1 MRMVIDP
8 RCGRKTKHDHA
19 EILTYLAAGYLAG
32 RDSVRRCLQWC
43 RNHIDFLRQ
52 HLELKNGIASPATV
66 SRILGNIDEEIFC
79 LAFIEWVTGILNT
92 KGINIAIDGKAL
104 RGSTEK
110 IRNRKTPYILNV
122 IDTAT
127 ALVIAQLPIAE
138 KENEIT
144 AIPKLL
150 KLLNIQESLVTIDAV
165 GTVQSVIDTINEKEA
180 DYLLTVKKG
189 NPLTYQETKEM
200 FAELGKEN
208 ERITAHPGQ
217 TVTYEKQMDSYDVF
231 KTIEKNR
238 SRMEYRTMQ
247 ICHNTD
253 LITLCKKQKEIKT
266 AGWLEQIRIPMEKDK
281 DGKDKDGK
289 DITPAYED
297 FIKNGT
303 VRRPRITT
311 GDDLTDD
318 IHQVGLISS
327 REMSAQETLK
337 IKRNHWKIENS
348 LHYVLDGLFREDR
361 SSAGKSKNNLAVIR
375 KIAYN
380 LLRIAILREKTES
393 GPTEMRDQFNDDLT
407 LIEKY
412 AFRGIAHL

>member
-1 MRMVIDP
+1 MHMVIDP

-43 RNHIDFLRQ
+43 KNHIDFLRQ

-79 LAFIEWVTGILNT
+79 LAFIEWMTGILNT

-144 AIPKLL
+144 AIPKRL
-150 KLLNIQESLVTIDAV
+150 KLLNIQESLVTIDAI
-165 GTVQSVIDTINEKEA
+165 GTVQSVIDTLNEKEA

-348 LHYVLDGLFREDR
+348 LHYVLDDLFREDR

>member
-52 HLELKNGIASPATV
+52 YLELENGIASPATV

-79 LAFIEWVTGILNT
+79 LAFIEWMTGILNT

-127 ALVIAQLPIAE
+127 TLVIAQLPIAE

-208 ERITAHPGQ
+208 ERITAHPDQ

-266 AGWLEQIRIPMEKDK
+266 VGWLEQIRIPMEKDK
-281 DGKDKDGK
+281 DGKD
-289 DITPAYED
+289 ITPAYDD

-337 IKRNHWKIENS
+337 IKRDHWKIENS
-348 LHYVLDGLFREDR
+348 LHYVLDDLFREDR
-361 SSAGKSKNNLAVIR
+361 SSARKSKNNLAVIR

-380 LLRIAILREKTES
+380 LLRIAILRKKQNQVQLKCATNS
-393 GPTEMRDQFNDDLT
+393 MT
-407 LIEKY
+407 
-412 AFRGIAHL
+412 A

>member
-43 RNHIDFLRQ
+43 KNHIDFLRQ

-79 LAFIEWVTGILNT
+79 LAFIEWMTGILNT

-150 KLLNIQESLVTIDAV
+150 KLLNIQESLVTIDAI
-165 GTVQSVIDTINEKEA
+165 GTVQSVIDTLNEKEA

-200 FAELGKEN
+200 FAELRKEN

-266 AGWLEQIRIPMEKDK
+266 VGWLEQIRIPME
-281 DGKDKDGK
+281 KDKDGK

-361 SSAGKSKNNLAVIR
+361 SSARKSKNNLAVIR

>member
-32 RDSVRRCLQWC
+32 RDSVRRCLKWC
-43 RNHIDFLRQ
+43 KNHIDFLRQ

-66 SRILGNIDEEIFC
+66 SRILGSIDEEIFC
-79 LAFIEWVTGILNT
+79 LAFIEWMTGILNT

-150 KLLNIQESLVTIDAV
+150 KLLNIQGSLVTIDAI
-165 GTVQSVIDTINEKEA
+165 GTVQSVMDTINEKEA

-208 ERITAHPGQ
+208 ERITAHPDQ

-231 KTIEKNR
+231 KTIERNR

-266 AGWLEQIRIPMEKDK
+266 VGWLEQVRIPME
-281 DGKDKDGK
+281 KDKDGK

-303 VRRPRITT
+303 GRRTRITT

-318 IHQVGLISS
+318 IHQVGLIAS

-348 LHYVLDGLFREDR
+348 LHYVLDDLFREDR
-361 SSAGKSKNNLAVIR
+361 SSARKSKNNLAVIR

>member
-19 EILTYLAAGYLAG
+19 EILTYLASGYLAG

-79 LAFIEWVTGILNT
+79 LAFIEWMTGILNT

-110 IRNRKTPYILNV
+110 IRNRKTPYILNA

-150 KLLNIQESLVTIDAV
+150 KLLNIQESLVTIDAI

-208 ERITAHPGQ
+208 KRITAHPDQ

-253 LITLCKKQKEIKT
+253 LITICKKQKEIKT
-266 AGWLEQIRIPMEKDK
+266 VGWLEQIRIPMEKDK
-281 DGKDKDGK
+281 DGN

-297 FIKNGT
+297 FIKNET
-303 VRRPRITT
+303 VRRQRITT

-348 LHYVLDGLFREDR
+348 LHYVLDDLFREDR

>member
-43 RNHIDFLRQ
+43 KNHIDFLRQ

-79 LAFIEWVTGILNT
+79 LAFIEWMTGILNT

-266 AGWLEQIRIPMEKDK
+266 VGWLEQIRIPMEKDK
-281 DGKDKDGK
+281 DGKDL
-289 DITPAYED
+289 TPAYED

-348 LHYVLDGLFREDR
+348 LHYVLDDLFREDR
-361 SSAGKSKNNLAVIR
+361 SSARKSKNNLAVIR

-412 AFRGIAHL
+412 VFRGIAHL

>member
-32 RDSVRRCLQWC
+32 RDSVRRCLKWC
-43 RNHIDFLRQ
+43 KNHIDFLRQ

-66 SRILGNIDEEIFC
+66 SRILGSIDEEIFC
-79 LAFIEWVTGILNT
+79 LAFIEWMTGILNT

-150 KLLNIQESLVTIDAV
+150 KLLNIQGSLVTIDAI
-165 GTVQSVIDTINEKEA
+165 GTVQSVMDTINEKEA

-208 ERITAHPGQ
+208 ERITAHPDQ

-231 KTIEKNR
+231 KTIERNR

-266 AGWLEQIRIPMEKDK
+266 VGWLEQVRIPME
-281 DGKDKDGK
+281 KDKDGK

-303 VRRPRITT
+303 GRRTRITT

-318 IHQVGLISS
+318 IHQVGLIAS
-327 REMSAQETLK
+327 REMSAQETLR

-348 LHYVLDGLFREDR
+348 LHYVLDDLFREDR
-361 SSAGKSKNNLAVIR
+361 SSA
-375 KIAYN
+375 
-380 LLRIAILREKTES
+380 
-393 GPTEMRDQFNDDLT
+393 
-407 LIEKY
+407 
-412 AFRGIAHL
+412 

>member
-43 RNHIDFLRQ
+43 KNHIDFLRQ

-79 LAFIEWVTGILNT
+79 LAFIEWMTGILNT

-150 KLLNIQESLVTIDAV
+150 KLLNIQESLVTIDAI

-266 AGWLEQIRIPMEKDK
+266 VGWLEQVRIPME
-281 DGKDKDGK
+281 KDKDGK

-361 SSAGKSKNNLAVIR
+361 SSARKSKNNLAVIR

-412 AFRGIAHL
+412 AFRGIGHL

>member
-43 RNHIDFLRQ
+43 KNHIDFLRQ

-79 LAFIEWVTGILNT
+79 LAFIEWMTGILNT

-208 ERITAHPGQ
+208 ERTTAHPDQ
-217 TVTYEKQMDSYDVF
+217 AVTYEKQMDSYDVF

-266 AGWLEQIRIPMEKDK
+266 VGWLEQIRIPME
-281 DGKDKDGK
+281 KDKDGK

-348 LHYVLDGLFREDR
+348 LHYVLDDLFREDR
-361 SSAGKSKNNLAVIR
+361 SSARKSKNNLAVIR

-412 AFRGIAHL
+412 VFRGIAHL

>member
-19 EILTYLAAGYLAG
+19 EILTYLATGYLAG

-43 RNHIDFLRQ
+43 KNHIDFLRQ

-66 SRILGNIDEEIFC
+66 SRILGNIDEETFC
-79 LAFIEWVTGILNT
+79 LAFIEWMTGMLNT

-208 ERITAHPGQ
+208 ERITAHPDQ

-266 AGWLEQIRIPMEKDK
+266 VGWLEQIRIPME
-281 DGKDKDGK
+281 KDKDGK

-348 LHYVLDGLFREDR
+348 LHYVLDDLFREDR
-361 SSAGKSKNNLAVIR
+361 SSARKSKNNLAVIR

>member
-43 RNHIDFLRQ
+43 KNHIDFLRQ

-66 SRILGNIDEEIFC
+66 SRILGNIDEETFC
-79 LAFIEWVTGILNT
+79 LAFIEWMTGMLNT

-165 GTVQSVIDTINEKEA
+165 GTVQSVIDAINEKEA

-208 ERITAHPGQ
+208 ERITAHPDQ

-247 ICHNTD
+247 ICHNMD

-266 AGWLEQIRIPMEKDK
+266 VGWLEQIRIPME
-281 DGKDKDGK
+281 KDKDGK

-348 LHYVLDGLFREDR
+348 LHYVLDDLFREDR
-361 SSAGKSKNNLAVIR
+361 SSARKSKNNLAVIR

>member
-79 LAFIEWVTGILNT
+79 LAFIEWMTGILNT

-208 ERITAHPGQ
+208 ERITAHPDQ

-266 AGWLEQIRIPMEKDK
+266 VGWLEQIRIPME
-281 DGKDKDGK
+281 KDKDGK

-348 LHYVLDGLFREDR
+348 LHYVLDDLFREDR
-361 SSAGKSKNNLAVIR
+361 SSARKSKNNLAVIR

-412 AFRGIAHL
+412 VFRGIAHL

>member
-79 LAFIEWVTGILNT
+79 LAFIEWMTGILNT

-110 IRNRKTPYILNV
+110 IRNRKTPYILNA

-150 KLLNIQESLVTIDAV
+150 KLLNIQESLVTIDAI

-208 ERITAHPGQ
+208 KRITAHPDQ

-238 SRMEYRTMQ
+238 GRMEYRTMQ

-253 LITLCKKQKEIKT
+253 LITICKKQKEIKT
-266 AGWLEQIRIPMEKDK
+266 VGWLEQIRIPMEKDK
-281 DGKDKDGK
+281 DGN

-361 SSAGKSKNNLAVIR
+361 SSARKSKNNLAVIR

>member
-19 EILTYLAAGYLAG
+19 EILAYLAAGYLAG

-52 HLELKNGIASPATV
+52 HLELENGIASPATV

-79 LAFIEWVTGILNT
+79 LAFIEWMTGILNT
-92 KGINIAIDGKAL
+92 KGINIAIDGKEL

-127 ALVIAQLPIAE
+127 ALAIAQLPIAE

-266 AGWLEQIRIPMEKDK
+266 VGWLEQIRIPME
-281 DGKDKDGK
+281 KDKDGK

-348 LHYVLDGLFREDR
+348 LHYVLDDLFREDT
-361 SSAGKSKNNLAVIR
+361 SSARKSKNNLAVIR

>member
-32 RDSVRRCLQWC
+32 RDSVRRCLKWC
-43 RNHIDFLRQ
+43 KNHIDFLRQ

-79 LAFIEWVTGILNT
+79 LAFIEWMTGILNT

-150 KLLNIQESLVTIDAV
+150 KLLNIQESLVTIDAI

-208 ERITAHPGQ
+208 ERITAHPDQ
-217 TVTYEKQMDSYDVF
+217 TVTYEKQMESYDVF

-247 ICHNTD
+247 VCHNTD

-266 AGWLEQIRIPMEKDK
+266 VGWLEQVRIPME
-281 DGKDKDGK
+281 KDKDGK

-297 FIKNGT
+297 FLKNGT

-348 LHYVLDGLFREDR
+348 LHYVLDDLFREDR
-361 SSAGKSKNNLAVIR
+361 SSARKSKNNLAVIR

-407 LIEKY
+407 LIENM
-412 AFRGIAHL
+412 RSEE

>member
-43 RNHIDFLRQ
+43 KNHIDFLRQ

-66 SRILGNIDEEIFC
+66 SRILGNIDEETFC
-79 LAFIEWVTGILNT
+79 LAFIEWMTGILNT

-208 ERITAHPGQ
+208 ERITAHPDQ
-217 TVTYEKQMDSYDVF
+217 TVTYDKQMDSYDVF

-247 ICHNTD
+247 ICHNMD

-266 AGWLEQIRIPMEKDK
+266 VGWLEQIRIPME
-281 DGKDKDGK
+281 KDKDGK

-348 LHYVLDGLFREDR
+348 LHYVLDDLFREDR
-361 SSAGKSKNNLAVIR
+361 SSARKSKNNLAVIR

-380 LLRIAILREKTES
+380 LLRIAILREKAES

>member
-43 RNHIDFLRQ
+43 KNHIDFLRQ

-66 SRILGNIDEEIFC
+66 SRILGNIDEETFC
-79 LAFIEWVTGILNT
+79 LAFIEWMTGMLNT

-208 ERITAHPGQ
+208 ERITAHPDQ

-266 AGWLEQIRIPMEKDK
+266 VGWLEQIRIPME
-281 DGKDKDGK
+281 KDKDGK

-348 LHYVLDGLFREDR
+348 LHYVLDDLFREDR
-361 SSAGKSKNNLAVIR
+361 SSARKSKNNLAVIR

-380 LLRIAILREKTES
+380 LLRIAILREKTE
-393 GPTEMRDQFNDDLT
+393 
-407 LIEKY
+407 
-412 AFRGIAHL
+412 

>member
-19 EILTYLAAGYLAG
+19 EVLTYLIAGYLAG
-32 RDSVRRCLQWC
+32 RDSIRRCLKWC
-43 RNHIDFLRQ
+43 ENHIDFLKQ

-66 SRILGNIDEEIFC
+66 SRLLGNIDEEIFC
-79 LAFIEWVTGILNT
+79 LAFIEWMTGILNM
-92 KGINIAIDGKAL
+92 KGIKIAIDGKAL

-110 IRNRKTPYILNV
+110 IKNRQAPYILNA

-138 KENEIT
+138 KENEIS

-150 KLLNIQESLVTIDAV
+150 KLLNIQGSLVTIDAI
-165 GTVQSVIDTINEKEA
+165 GTAQSIINTINEKEA

-200 FAELGKEN
+200 FAELGR
-208 ERITAHPGQ
+208 ERERTAAHPGQ
-217 TVTYEKQMDSYDVF
+217 AVTYEKQLASYDVY
-231 KTIEKNR
+231 KLNEKNR

-247 ICHNTD
+247 VCQNTD
-253 LITLCKKQKEIKT
+253 LITLCQKQKEIKT
-266 AGWLEQIRIPMEKDK
+266 VGWLEQVRIPMEKE
-281 DGKDKDGK
+281 KDGK
-289 DITPAYED
+289 DITPSYED

-303 VRRPRITT
+303 VRKPRVTT
-311 GDDLTDD
+311 GDNLTDD

-327 REMSAQETLK
+327 RRMSAQETLE
-337 IKRNHWKIENS
+337 IKRNHWRIENS
-348 LHYVLDGLFREDR
+348 LHHVLDDLFREDR
-361 SSAGKSKNNLAVIR
+361 SSARKSKNNLAVIR

-380 LLRIAILREKTES
+380 LLRIAILREKPES

-412 AFRGIAHL
+412 VFRGIAHL

>member
-79 LAFIEWVTGILNT
+79 LAFIEWMTGILNT

-266 AGWLEQIRIPMEKDK
+266 VGWLEQIRIPME
-281 DGKDKDGK
+281 KDKDGK

-311 GDDLTDD
+311 GDAITDD
-318 IHQVGLISS
+318 IHQVRLISS

-348 LHYVLDGLFREDR
+348 LHYVLDDLFREDR
-361 SSAGKSKNNLAVIR
+361 SSARKSKNNLAVIR

>member
-43 RNHIDFLRQ
+43 KNHIDFLRQ

-79 LAFIEWVTGILNT
+79 LAFIEWMTGILNT

-200 FAELGKEN
+200 FAELRKEN

-266 AGWLEQIRIPMEKDK
+266 VGWLEQVRIPME
-281 DGKDKDGK
+281 KDKDGK

-361 SSAGKSKNNLAVIR
+361 SSARKSKNNLAVIR

>member
-1 MRMVIDP
+1 MTLP

-52 HLELKNGIASPATV
+52 HLELENGIASPATV

-79 LAFIEWVTGILNT
+79 LAFIEWMTGILNT

-266 AGWLEQIRIPMEKDK
+266 VGWLEQIRIPME
-281 DGKDKDGK
+281 KDKDGK

-348 LHYVLDGLFREDR
+348 LHYVLDDLFREDR
-361 SSAGKSKNNLAVIR
+361 SSARKSKNNLAVIR

-393 GPTEMRDQFNDDLT
+393 GPTEMRDQFNDNLT

>member
-8 RCGRKTKHDHA
+8 RCGRNTKHDHA

-52 HLELKNGIASPATV
+52 HLELKNGIASPTTV

-79 LAFIEWVTGILNT
+79 LAFIEWMTGILNT

-110 IRNRKTPYILNV
+110 IRNRKTPYILNA

-127 ALVIAQLPIAE
+127 ALVIAQLPITE

-150 KLLNIQESLVTIDAV
+150 KLLNIQESLVTIDAI

-208 ERITAHPGQ
+208 KRITAHPGQ

-253 LITLCKKQKEIKT
+253 LITICKKQKEIKT

-281 DGKDKDGK
+281 DGN

-361 SSAGKSKNNLAVIR
+361 SSARKSKNNLAVIR

>member
-8 RCGRKTKHDHA
+8 RSGRKTKHDHA
-19 EILTYLAAGYLAG
+19 EILTCLVVGYLAG
-32 RDSVRRCLQWC
+32 RDSVRRCLKWC
-43 RNHIDFLRQ
+43 ENHINFLRQ
-52 HLELKNGIASPATV
+52 YMELENGIASPATV
-66 SRILGNIDEEIFC
+66 SRILGNIDEEIFS
-79 LAFIEWVTGILNT
+79 LAFIEWMTGILNT
-92 KGINIAIDGKAL
+92 KGIDIAIDGKAL

-110 IRNRKTPYILNV
+110 IRNRSTPYILNA

-150 KLLNIQESLVTIDAV
+150 KLLNIQGSLVTIDAI
-165 GTVQSVIDTINEKEA
+165 GTTQSVMDTIHEKEA

-200 FAELGKEN
+200 FAELKKEK

-217 TVTYEKQMDSYDVF
+217 SVTYENQMNSYEVY
-231 KTIEKNR
+231 KTKERNR

-266 AGWLEQIRIPMEKDK
+266 VGWLEQVRIPMEKDT
-281 DGKDKDGK
+281 DGK
-289 DITPAYED
+289 DITPAYEE

-303 VRRPRITT
+303 VRKSRVTT
-311 GDDLTDD
+311 GDNLTDD
-318 IHQVGLISS
+318 IHQIGLISS
-327 REMSAQETLK
+327 RRMSAQETLET
-337 IKRNHWKIENS
+337 KRNHWKIENS
-348 LHYVLDGLFREDR
+348 LHHVLDDLFREDR
-361 SSAGKSKNNLAVIR
+361 SSARKSKNNLAVIR

-412 AFRGIAHL
+412 VFRGIAHL

>member
-19 EILTYLAAGYLAG
+19 EILTYLVVGYLAG
-32 RDSVRRCLQWC
+32 RDSVRRCLKWC
-43 RNHIDFLRQ
+43 ESHTDFLKK
-52 HLELKNGIASPATV
+52 HPELKNGIASPATA

-79 LAFIEWVTGILNT
+79 LAFIEWMTGILNT

-110 IRNRKTPYILNV
+110 IRNRQTPYILNA

-150 KLLNIQESLVTIDAV
+150 KLLNIQGSLVTIDAI
-165 GTVQSVIDTINEKEA
+165 GTAQSVMDTINGKEA

-200 FAELGKEN
+200 FAEPGKEK
-208 ERITAHPGQ
+208 ERITAHPDQ
-217 TVTYEKQMDSYDVF
+217 TVIYEKQMDSYDVF
-231 KTIEKNR
+231 KTSERNR

-253 LITLCKKQKEIKT
+253 LLTLCKKQKEIET
-266 AGWLEQIRIPMEKDK
+266 VGWLEQVRIPMEKDK
-281 DGKDKDGK
+281 DGKD
-289 DITPAYED
+289 ITPAYGD

-303 VRRPRITT
+303 VRNPRITT
-311 GDDLTDD
+311 GDNLTND
-318 IHQVGLISS
+318 IHQVGLISG
-327 REMSAQETLK
+327 RRMSARETLET
-337 IKRNHWKIENS
+337 KRNHWKIENS
-348 LHYVLDGLFREDR
+348 LHHVLDDLFREDR
-361 SSAGKSKNNLAVIR
+361 SSARKSRNNPAVIR

-380 LLRIAILREKTES
+380 LIRIAILREKTES

-412 AFRGIAHL
+412 VFRGIAHL

>member
-43 RNHIDFLRQ
+43 KNHIDFLRQ

-66 SRILGNIDEEIFC
+66 SRILGNIDEETFC
-79 LAFIEWVTGILNT
+79 LAFIEWMTGMLNT

-110 IRNRKTPYILNV
+110 IRNRKTPYILNA

-127 ALVIAQLPIAE
+127 ALVTAQLPIAE

-208 ERITAHPGQ
+208 ERITAHPDQ

-266 AGWLEQIRIPMEKDK
+266 VGWLEQIRIPME
-281 DGKDKDGK
+281 KDKDGK

-348 LHYVLDGLFREDR
+348 LHYVLDDLFREDR
-361 SSAGKSKNNLAVIR
+361 SSARKSKNNLAVIR

>member
-43 RNHIDFLRQ
+43 KNHIDFLRQ

-66 SRILGNIDEEIFC
+66 SRILGNIDEETFC
-79 LAFIEWVTGILNT
+79 LAFIEWMTGMLNT

-208 ERITAHPGQ
+208 ERITAHPDQ

-247 ICHNTD
+247 ICHNMD

-266 AGWLEQIRIPMEKDK
+266 VGWLEQIRIPME
-281 DGKDKDGK
+281 KDKDGK

-348 LHYVLDGLFREDR
+348 LHYVLDDLFREDR
-361 SSAGKSKNNLAVIR
+361 SSARKSKNNLAVIR

>member
-43 RNHIDFLRQ
+43 KNHIDFLRQ

-79 LAFIEWVTGILNT
+79 LAFIEWMTGILNT

-266 AGWLEQIRIPMEKDK
+266 VGWLEQVRIPME
-281 DGKDKDGK
+281 KDKDGK

-361 SSAGKSKNNLAVIR
+361 SSARKSKNNLAVIR

-393 GPTEMRDQFNDDLT
+393 GPTEMCDQFNDDLT

-412 AFRGIAHL
+412 AFRGIGHL

>member
-43 RNHIDFLRQ
+43 KNHIDFLRQ

-79 LAFIEWVTGILNT
+79 LAFIEWMTGILNT

-150 KLLNIQESLVTIDAV
+150 KLLNIQESLVTIDAI

-266 AGWLEQIRIPMEKDK
+266 VGWLEQIRIPME
-281 DGKDKDGK
+281 KDKDGK

-348 LHYVLDGLFREDR
+348 LHYVLDDLFREDT
-361 SSAGKSKNNLAVIR
+361 SSARKSKNNLAVIR

>member
-52 HLELKNGIASPATV
+52 HLELKNGNASPATV

-79 LAFIEWVTGILNT
+79 LAFIEWMTGILNT

-104 RGSTEK
+104 RGCTEK
-110 IRNRKTPYILNV
+110 IRNRKTPYILNA

-150 KLLNIQESLVTIDAV
+150 KLLNIQESLVTIDAI

-208 ERITAHPGQ
+208 IRITAHPDQ
-217 TVTYEKQMDSYDVF
+217 TVTYEMQMDSYDVF

-253 LITLCKKQKEIKT
+253 LITI
-266 AGWLEQIRIPMEKDK
+266 
-281 DGKDKDGK
+281 
-289 DITPAYED
+289 
-297 FIKNGT
+297 
-303 VRRPRITT
+303 
-311 GDDLTDD
+311 
-318 IHQVGLISS
+318 
-327 REMSAQETLK
+327 
-337 IKRNHWKIENS
+337 
-348 LHYVLDGLFREDR
+348 
-361 SSAGKSKNNLAVIR
+361 
-375 KIAYN
+375 
-380 LLRIAILREKTES
+380 
-393 GPTEMRDQFNDDLT
+393 
-407 LIEKY
+407 
-412 AFRGIAHL
+412 